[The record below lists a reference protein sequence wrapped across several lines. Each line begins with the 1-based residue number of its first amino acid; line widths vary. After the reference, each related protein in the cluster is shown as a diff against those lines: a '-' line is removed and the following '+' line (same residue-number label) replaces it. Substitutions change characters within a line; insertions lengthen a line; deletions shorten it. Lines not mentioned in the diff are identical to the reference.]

1 VHHHPVGSRV
11 PAHLRVFV
19 LQGHLAKHVP
29 AGRDPACRC
38 VQEADLREDI
48 LSVPADPE
56 NEVAGPIKDPS
67 ADSVPE
73 RPVEREFRKLNR
85 ASRFMRANR
94 PRRAA
99 VRSSRSAMR
108 KVNANYIRCVPAQV

>member
-1 VHHHPVGSRV
+1 VDSRV

-19 LQGHLAKHVP
+19 LRGHLAKHVP
-29 AGRDPACRC
+29 VGRDPACRC

-48 LSVPADPE
+48 LSARADPA
-56 NEVAGPIKDPS
+56 NEVAGPIKDPL
-67 ADSVPE
+67 ADNVPE
-73 RPVEREFRKLNR
+73 RPVEQEFRKLSR

-99 VRSSRSAMR
+99 VRLSRSAMR
-108 KVNANYIRCVPAQV
+108 KVNANCIRCVPARV